1 MITPI
6 FQQYEQKPLLSPKP
20 LSPERQTFK
29 AGENLVYIADLPA
42 HLAHTDVPKSVAYDQ
57 LFKLVQRNGNE
68 LIFKSGARYATEYRA
83 KALKSTST
91 GREICFVNYRGAR
104 LLLESTRYM
113 QGGSSITQEDLDTL
127 IVYNGQT
134 LREFLKERGKRKG
147 ASGNLPSTR
156 SLPD

>member
-1 MITPI
+1 MTQI
-6 FQQYEQKPLLSPKP
+6 FQNMNKNLYHPNDK
-20 LSPERQTFK
+20 TFK
-29 AGENLVYIADLPA
+29 AGENLVYIAALPA
-42 HLAHTDVPKSVAYDQ
+42 HLAHTDVPKNVACEE

-68 LIFKSGARYATEYRA
+68 LIFKSGAYYATEYCA
-83 KALKSTST
+83 KALKSPST
-91 GREICFVNYRGAR
+91 GREICFVNYRGER

-134 LREFLKERGKRKG
+134 LREFLKERERRKG

>member
-1 MITPI
+1 MNKNLYYDPN
-6 FQQYEQKPLLSPKP
+6 FYHPNDK
-20 LSPERQTFK
+20 TFK
-29 AGENLVYIADLPA
+29 AGENLVYITDLPA
-42 HLAHTDVPKSVAYDQ
+42 HLAHTDVPKSVAYNG

-104 LLLESTRYM
+104 LLLESTRYLH
-113 QGGSSITQEDLDTL
+113 GCRSITQEDLDRW

-134 LREFLKERGKRKG
+134 LREFLKDREWRKG